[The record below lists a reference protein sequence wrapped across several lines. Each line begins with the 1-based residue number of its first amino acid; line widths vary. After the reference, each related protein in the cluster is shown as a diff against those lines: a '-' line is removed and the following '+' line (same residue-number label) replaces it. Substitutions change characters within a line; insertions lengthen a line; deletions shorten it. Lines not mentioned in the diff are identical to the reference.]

1 MTLYHLGRTL
11 QFAGMVLLPVGLS
24 IGLFANDVRT
34 EVKLLFIGGFLF
46 LLGRILTRKNS

>member
-1 MTLYHLGRTL
+1 MTSYHLGRVL

-34 EVKLLFIGGFLF
+34 EVKLLFIGALLF
-46 LLGRILTRKNS
+46 LVGRLISRKES